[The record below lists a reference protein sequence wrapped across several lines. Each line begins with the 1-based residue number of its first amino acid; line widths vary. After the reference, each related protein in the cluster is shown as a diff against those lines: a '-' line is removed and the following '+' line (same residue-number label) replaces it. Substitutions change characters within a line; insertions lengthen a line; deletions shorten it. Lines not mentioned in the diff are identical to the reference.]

1 MIRTISHTELRALAI
16 CEAQHDFRYGGALAG
31 DALRPRSATPRM
43 REGRAWGRAVAT
55 WHEVAD
61 THTDATPRAFAALTA
76 ALEEDAA
83 EQRAAGVYDRD
94 AHEAMAARLTGILD
108 HYVTTTE
115 PLPLTEP
122 EHEIVVPVP
131 SRTGRRASSRYRF
144 AGFLDGI
151 HTDPDGRHWI
161 VEFKLRSTLSSFEQL
176 ALDRQGRRY
185 AWAWQQATG
194 KPVAGVIYDERLAEA
209 PKPPKVLASGKVS
222 TDKRQIT
229 TPELY
234 AAACMDAGQDP
245 DPGTMQALAARRWQQ
260 RERIIFRPDELTE
273 TGAELVALAQRVGDL
288 DNGRLPIRTPHP
300 AHCRGCSF
308 REICPNP
315 HDRPLVDANFERV
328 PAKRDRDHI
337 QLPEAA

>member
-1 MIRTISHTELRALAI
+1 MIRTISHTEVRALAI
-16 CEAQHDFRYGGALAG
+16 CEAQHDFRYGGQLAG

-55 WHEVAD
+55 WHE
-61 THTDATPRAFAALTA
+61 TGDAREAARALMHALA
-76 ALEEDAA
+76 EDAD
-83 EQRAAGVYDRD
+83 EQRAAGVYETEVH
-94 AHEAMAARLTGILD
+94 AAMAARLGGILD

-122 EHEIVVPVP
+122 EHDIVVPIP

-151 HTDPDGRHWI
+151 HTDADGRHWI
-161 VEFKLRSTLSSFEQL
+161 VEFKLRATLSSFEQL

-185 AWAWQQATG
+185 AWAWQQRTG
-194 KPVAGVIYDERLAEA
+194 EPVAGVIYDERLAEA
-209 PKPPKVLASGKVS
+209 PKAPKVLASGKVS

-245 DPGTMQALAARRWQQ
+245 DLDTMQALAARRWQQ
-260 RERIIFRPDELTE
+260 RERIIFRPDELAE

-328 PAKRDRDHI
+328 PAKRDRDI
-337 QLPEAA
+337 QIPEAA

>member
-1 MIRTISHTELRALAI
+1 MIRTISHTEVRALAI
-16 CEAQHDFRYGGALAG
+16 CEAQWDLRYGGTLAG

-43 REGRAWGRAVAT
+43 REGRAWGRAVAA
-55 WHEVAD
+55 WHEHGS
-61 THTDATPRAFAALTA
+61 HTEAGQILID
-76 ALEEDAA
+76 ALEQDAD
-83 EQRAAGVYDRD
+83 EQRAAGVYDGD
-94 AHEAMAARLTGILD
+94 AHTAMATRLVGILD

-122 EHEIVVPVP
+122 EHEIVVAVP
-131 SRTGRRASSRYRF
+131 SRTGRRSSSRYRF

-161 VEFKLRSTLSSFEQL
+161 VEFKLRATLSSFEQL

-185 AWAWQQATG
+185 AWAWQQRTG
-194 KPVAGVIYDERLAEA
+194 QAVAGVIYDERLAEA

-245 DPGTMQALAARRWQQ
+245 DLDTMQALAARRWQQ
-260 RERIIFRPDELTE
+260 RERIIFRPDELAE

-315 HDRPLVDANFERV
+315 HDRPLVDANFQRV
-328 PAKRDRDHI
+328 APKRDRDLT
-337 QLPEAA
+337 LPEAA